1 MDEKLLDEQRK
12 TEALEAAMEEVR
24 IREEASGVGNLISDS
39 EEGSKTSLDRSEESL
54 PTTGSEWFGLAGD
67 NQ

>member
-1 MDEKLLDEQRK
+1 MDEKLLRMNEKIRS
-12 TEALEAAMEEVR
+12 LEAAMEEVR
-24 IREEASGVGNLISDS
+24 IRGGEGGVEDLISDS
-39 EEGSKTSLDRSEESL
+39 EEGSKPHRIDLKKSL